1 VWATLSHSEQL
12 RISAAV
18 RKTEYQPL
26 AAIPRDD
33 GTDWYQPPGSFL
45 AEVRI
50 PDDSETVAVDSE
62 SAGGCHTFTSA
73 VVERWNSDSLC
84 FEDTDDELW
93 VFDRGGATLTPGGK
107 YTVKLMESGFRGRT
121 LAYVLSASG
130 GSGGTFDGYEGVVFP
145 VDEDCDLD
153 PLGGP
158 VTVGPTYSGTQI
170 ISSSTIGNAFVAHP
184 SGRTWDGS
192 NDRLFEANGR
202 VVNPG
207 TRVILYYAGQV
218 NHDNMDGTFTTFRQ
232 WIFYY
237 NERDPTCLVRVV
249 NDLSAGENECSECYT
264 YLAFPGQLITN
275 EPTGAP
281 CVLDRNGCF
290 DDSES

>member
-1 VWATLSHSEQL
+1 MNGLVIAPQDGP
-12 RISAAV
+12 RITRSV
-18 RKTEYQPL
+18 EWFERQP
-26 AAIPRDD
+26 RTDD
-33 GTDWYQPPGSFL
+33 GTDWFRPQGTL
-45 AEVRI
+45 TAEVRI
-50 PDDSETVAVDSE
+50 PDDSESVAVDSE

-73 VVERWNSDSLC
+73 VVERWDGDTLC
-84 FEDTDDELW
+84 FVDTDDRLW

-130 GSGGTFDGYEGVVFP
+130 GSGGGAFDGYEAVVFP
-145 VDEDCDLD
+145 VDEDCEIDS
-153 PLGGP
+153 LGTP
-158 VTVGPTYSGTQI
+158 ITVTPTYSAVQI
-170 ISSSTIGNAFVAHP
+170 MSHPGVGGAFIDHP
-184 SGRTWDGS
+184 SGRVWNGVA
-192 NDRLFEANGR
+192 DRVFEANGR

-218 NHDNMDGTFTTFRQ
+218 NHDSMDGTFTTFRQ

-249 NDLSAGENECSECYT
+249 NDLTAGDDECSECYT

-275 EPTGAP
+275 VPTGAP

-290 DDSES
+290 EESS